1 MKLASAH
8 LYLTSSSCVWPLPL
22 QMITPSEIN
31 AAFRRITP
39 LQNSAVNAA
48 PTPPSIS
55 TSPPHTHTQHW
66 TSLHTTKLHLGGK
79 NCKPFSKRWLYFYST
94 LDQFIQR
101 APCLSLHRDHQ
112 KALPLYALA
121 TALQAAS
128 PLPGNWVSG
137 CSRIMSLALSS
148 LRDKINKKRRKKTI
162 RSDPFFERASAV
174 VAGVREWERLCALVC
189 VRWKGRVTEAEKFVF
204 GYSLTCTEERKS
216 VHICFP
222 PRVLWG

>member
-66 TSLHTTKLHLGGK
+66 TNLHTTKLHLGGK
-79 NCKPFSKRWLYFYST
+79 NCKPFSKRWLFFLFHIGSVHTAST
-94 LDQFIQR
+94 LFVITPWSSKSI
-101 APCLSLHRDHQ
+101 AFVCFSNS
-112 KALPLYALA
+112 
-121 TALQAAS
+121 AAS
-128 PLPGNWVSG
+128 SKPAARKLGQWLFTYYEFG
-137 CSRIMSLALSS
+137 SLFI
-148 LRDKINKKRRKKTI
+148 KGQNK
-162 RSDPFFERASAV
+162 
-174 VAGVREWERLCALVC
+174 
-189 VRWKGRVTEAEKFVF
+189 
-204 GYSLTCTEERKS
+204 
-216 VHICFP
+216 
-222 PRVLWG
+222 

>member
-79 NCKPFSKRWLYFYST
+79 NCKPFSKRWLFFYST

-148 LRDKINKKRRKKTI
+148 LRDKINKKGGRKQ
-162 RSDPFFERASAV
+162 
-174 VAGVREWERLCALVC
+174 
-189 VRWKGRVTEAEKFVF
+189 
-204 GYSLTCTEERKS
+204 
-216 VHICFP
+216 
-222 PRVLWG
+222 